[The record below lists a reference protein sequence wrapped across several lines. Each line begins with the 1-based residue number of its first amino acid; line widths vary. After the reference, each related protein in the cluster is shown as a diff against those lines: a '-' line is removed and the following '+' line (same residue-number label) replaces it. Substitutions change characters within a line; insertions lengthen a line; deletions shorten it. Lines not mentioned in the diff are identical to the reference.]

1 MLIVSCFKFNTQIA
15 AVDIFALVCTLVV
28 NGYNVTAE
36 VCDYLRY
43 TLKLTWLVDK
53 IGGRFN
59 VTGIAIINK
68 VIGSVVILFS
78 VIILFGTVFNLY
90 HLPSY

>member
-53 IGGRFN
+53 CDIKL
-59 VTGIAIINK
+59 A
-68 VIGSVVILFS
+68 
-78 VIILFGTVFNLY
+78 GTSGLY
-90 HLPSY
+90 KDLS

>member
-1 MLIVSCFKFNTQIA
+1 MCGFHLHSAGCP
-15 AVDIFALVCTLVV
+15 LWWY
-28 NGYNVTAE
+28 G
-36 VCDYLRY
+36 
-43 TLKLTWLVDK
+43 LTWLVDK